1 MIDNMQNMLEKNRRI
16 QAHFKI
22 IERFLDVSKVI
33 LNRFQE
39 LLALIKNDYVASIEK
54 NESKLKELINDAS
67 AFSTET

>member
-1 MIDNMQNMLEKNRRI
+1 MLEKNRRI

-39 LLALIKNDYVASIEK
+39 LLALIKNDYVASIGK

>member
-1 MIDNMQNMLEKNRRI
+1 MQNMLEKNRRI

-39 LLALIKNDYVASIEK
+39 LLALIKNDYVASIGK

>member
-1 MIDNMQNMLEKNRRI
+1 MQNMLEKNRRI

-39 LLALIKNDYVASIEK
+39 LLALIKNEYVASIGK

>member
-1 MIDNMQNMLEKNRRI
+1 MQNMLEKNRRI